1 MVSWV
6 SSGSQAAQS
15 SASVSRSHDKDWS
28 PSTYGGGKLK
38 KKTNK
43 RRIMN
48 HHHDFFR
55 IQRAIQ
61 I

>member
-38 KKTNK
+38 KK
-43 RRIMN
+43 
-48 HHHDFFR
+48 
-55 IQRAIQ
+55 Q
-61 I
+61 IKEE